1 MAKSD
6 VLGPM
11 DKLVLE
17 GLEGKPDFIG
27 AAEFVFSLGL
37 KDEALA
43 TVAVDAIAGLVN
55 MGLIAASDT
64 TKIKI
69 TALGEETLNREG
81 RLDEATKSE
90 FMMQFELL

>member
-17 GLEGKPDFIG
+17 GLEGKTDFIG

-37 KDEALA
+37 KNEALA

-55 MGLIAASDT
+55 MGLIAAADT

-69 TALGEETLNREG
+69 TPLGEETLNREA
-81 RLDEATKSE
+81 RLDEAAKSE
-90 FMMQFELL
+90 FMMQFELI

>member
-17 GLEGKPDFIG
+17 GLEEKPDFIG
-27 AAEFVFSLGL
+27 AAEFVFCLGL
-37 KDEALA
+37 KNEAIA
-43 TVAVDAIAGLVN
+43 TIAVDAIAGLVR
-55 MGLIAASDT
+55 MGLIAANDT

-69 TALGEETLNREG
+69 TPLGEETLRKEG
-81 RLDEATKSE
+81 RLDQKAKSE
-90 FMMQFELL
+90 FMMQLE

>member
-17 GLEGKPDFIG
+17 GLEDKTEFIG
-27 AAEFVFSLGL
+27 AAEFVFCLGL

-43 TVAVDAIAGLVN
+43 TVAVDSIAGLVN

-81 RLDEATKSE
+81 RLDEATKSG
-90 FMMQFELL
+90 FMMQYE

>member
-1 MAKSD
+1 MANND

-17 GLEGKPDFIG
+17 GLEGKTDFIG
-27 AAEFVFSLGL
+27 AAEFVFCLGL
-37 KDEALA
+37 KNEAMA

-55 MGLIAASDT
+55 MGLIAANDT

-69 TALGEETLNREG
+69 TPLGEETLNREG
-81 RLDEATKSE
+81 RLDEAAKSDLV
-90 FMMQFELL
+90 MQPG

>member
-37 KDEALA
+37 KNEALA

-55 MGLIAASDT
+55 MGLIGATDT

-69 TALGEETLNREG
+69 TPLGEETLNREG
-81 RLDEATKSE
+81 RLDQKTKSE
-90 FMMQFELL
+90 FMMQFE

>member
-1 MAKSD
+1 MAMND

-17 GLEGKPDFIG
+17 GLLGKTDFIG
-27 AAEFVFSLGL
+27 AAEFVFCLGL

-43 TVAVDAIAGLVN
+43 TAAVDAIAGLVN

-64 TKIKI
+64 TQIKI
-69 TALGEETLNREG
+69 TPLGEETLNREG
-81 RLDEATKSE
+81 RLDEPTKRE
-90 FMMQFELL
+90 FMAQF

>member
-1 MAKSD
+1 MAKND
-6 VLGPM
+6 LLGPM

-17 GLEGKPDFIG
+17 GLEEKPDFIG

-37 KDEALA
+37 KNEALA

-55 MGLIAASDT
+55 MGLIGATDT

-69 TALGEETLNREG
+69 TALGEEALNREG
-81 RLDEATKSE
+81 RLDQKTKSE
-90 FMMQFELL
+90 FMMQFE

>member
-17 GLEGKPDFIG
+17 GLEGKTDFIG

-37 KDEALA
+37 KNEALA

-55 MGLIAASDT
+55 MGLIAANDT

-69 TALGEETLNREG
+69 TPLGEETLNREA
-81 RLDEATKSE
+81 RLDEAAKSE
-90 FMMQFELL
+90 FMMQFELI